1 MCLETKTVKR
11 IIDVWHGCIASRD
24 GALQLLLIVDYIFDW
39 ARDRYREDII
49 RALRIVARGESDA
62 GSGVYQD
69 TDIFSTLPL
78 DSIHQPS
85 QVTEDDSNLSSYI
98 STQSFFRAL
107 DSPAGVF
114 RHATFV
120 ESRYYCLYITRDNV
134 KTLLQSATQ
143 TRVQPLC
150 RLILGHISQ
159 SVLVDLVTLDAIEEE
174 WTGVSRSSAPSYRP
188 QVQEQ
193 FHVAMSFTT
202 YLSTQ
207 WHQIRE
213 LSAVAITRDAW
224 KVVGGASGFKKK
236 LKTPSTSYYY
246 NASEFIRM
254 VKRLLA
260 GSPREVLYAAITR
273 TAYRVVGSFLNPHI
287 LRIEV
292 DDGSLRDLVYFIY
305 AWLKRGASLESEE
318 PFLRSSRNFVQQHL
332 REDHA
337 DPFPLIQE
345 DQLQASDE
353 GYVLIT
359 ATCEPKDFEGRRGPN
374 LCAYITKGGPAVPET
389 EVLAAILKKALET
402 RDLYHTTR
410 TSTRATN
417 FTALT
422 QKSQSGNCLWNIRGL
437 YGVYSHGF
445 GFLDMMRKLGSEV
458 PVTLGAL
465 RSSDGCGSQ
474 LYMRDLSPWID
485 PRYVYM
491 NSQSRMFILQ
501 KLFTSDIR
509 FWKGIARERER
520 SGVSCCRLCAAWGEH
535 SICIACEDFLADDN
549 QYDWFRNAVLGE
561 PPLQM
566 KDLSDEEVKTRLR
579 TMYYSYPALRENIT
593 PRPHGFDNYNGNTD
607 WAKKLDFYS
616 KLDEPFND
624 ISELASQWRQFSRYC
639 RKNLPY
645 RLERPSRNRKR
656 KRKQSEAS
664 DAEGTNKLSSDF
676 DDEYEGDI
684 PM

>member
-11 IIDVWHGCIASRD
+11 IIDVWNGCITSRD

-49 RALRIVARGESDA
+49 RALRIVARGESDT

-98 STQSFFRAL
+98 SAQSLFLAL

-120 ESRYYCLYITRDNV
+120 ESRYYCLYIPGDNV
-134 KTLLQSATQ
+134 KTFLQSATQ

-159 SVLVDLVTLDAIEEE
+159 SVLVDLDTST
-174 WTGVSRSSAPSYRP
+174 WPCRS
-188 QVQEQ
+188 
-193 FHVAMSFTT
+193 TT

-207 WHQIRE
+207 WHQVRE

-254 VKRLLA
+254 VKILLA
-260 GSPREVLYAAITR
+260 GSPRETLHAAITR
-273 TAYRVVGSFLNPHI
+273 TAYRVVGSFLNPHM

-305 AWLKRGASLESEE
+305 AWLKRGGRLEPEE

-359 ATCEPKDFEGRRGPN
+359 ATCELKDSEGRRGPN
-374 LCAYITKGGPAVPET
+374 LCAYLTKGGPAVPET
-389 EVLAAILKKALET
+389 EVLAAILKKTLET
-402 RDLYHTTR
+402 RDVYHTTR
-410 TSTRATN
+410 TSIRATN

-445 GFLDMMRKLGSEV
+445 GFLDMMRKTIRLYEQPIANV
-458 PVTLGAL
+458 YIAKTLY
-465 RSSDGCGSQ
+465 Q
-474 LYMRDLSPWID
+474 
-485 PRYVYM
+485 
-491 NSQSRMFILQ
+491 
-501 KLFTSDIR
+501 
-509 FWKGIARERER
+509 
-520 SGVSCCRLCAAWGEH
+520 
-535 SICIACEDFLADDN
+535 
-549 QYDWFRNAVLGE
+549 
-561 PPLQM
+561 
-566 KDLSDEEVKTRLR
+566 
-579 TMYYSYPALRENIT
+579 
-593 PRPHGFDNYNGNTD
+593 
-607 WAKKLDFYS
+607 
-616 KLDEPFND
+616 
-624 ISELASQWRQFSRYC
+624 
-639 RKNLPY
+639 
-645 RLERPSRNRKR
+645 
-656 KRKQSEAS
+656 
-664 DAEGTNKLSSDF
+664 
-676 DDEYEGDI
+676 
-684 PM
+684 